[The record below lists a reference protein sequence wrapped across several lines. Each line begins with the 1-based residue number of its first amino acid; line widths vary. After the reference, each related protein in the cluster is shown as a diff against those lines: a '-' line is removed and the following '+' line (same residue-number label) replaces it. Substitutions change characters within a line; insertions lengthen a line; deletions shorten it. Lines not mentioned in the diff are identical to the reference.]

1 MLARAVSSAASPRAC
16 QELSKGW
23 RSALTVHIPVGR
35 CYVRNEALN
44 GKGRP
49 YWRGPFQV
57 SEAAGSRRLLQNIYG
72 VCATVNQFAVDAS
85 EADESNLSVSG
96 IQLVQSDDSEV
107 ADLPDYIFLEVP
119 KRHRDV

>member
-23 RSALTVHIPVGR
+23 RSALTVHISAGR
-35 CYVRNEALN
+35 CYVRNEAIN
-44 GKGRP
+44 GMGRP

-57 SEAAGSRRLLQNIYG
+57 SEAAGSRRLLQNVYG
-72 VCATVNQFAVDAS
+72 VCATINQLAVDAS
-85 EADESNLSVSG
+85 EADETDLTICSIKL
-96 IQLVQSDDSEV
+96 IQSDDSEV

-119 KRHRDV
+119 KGYRDV